1 MPSLIR
7 FLILLLF
14 LAGLVFGG
22 MVALVALVEPEQRE
36 VSVRI
41 PTRDLL
47 GEPGGGGPTAPS
59 ALPDLMP
66 DEEETVAQPAGG
78 Q

>member
-7 FLILLLF
+7 FLIVLLF

-22 MVALVALVEPEQRE
+22 MVALTVFVTPQDKDVTMR
-36 VSVRI
+36 V

-47 GEPGGGGPTAPS
+47 G
-59 ALPDLMP
+59 DN
-66 DEEETVAQPAGG
+66 
-78 Q
+78 